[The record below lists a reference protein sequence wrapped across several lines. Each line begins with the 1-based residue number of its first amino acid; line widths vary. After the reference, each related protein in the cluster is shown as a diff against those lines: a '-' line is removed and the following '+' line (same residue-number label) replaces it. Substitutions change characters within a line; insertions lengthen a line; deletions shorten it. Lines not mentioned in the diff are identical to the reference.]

1 MSHFGTKR
9 VPCGERGGGEDT
21 HQSGLRP
28 IQGRKHILLIDKWSK
43 VPPFGEGNEW
53 VYVVINDMI
62 IVLAIRH
69 FGPTAIKSPLH
80 TDKPLA
86 YPSSSGTSVIKIRLN

>member
-1 MSHFGTKR
+1 M
-9 VPCGERGGGEDT
+9 EREGGGGGHSSVRTTTNPRSET
-21 HQSGLRP
+21 Y
-28 IQGRKHILLIDKWSK
+28 
-43 VPPFGEGNEW
+43 PPDRQMVKGPSIWRGNEW

-62 IVLAIRH
+62 IVPAIRH